1 MITLQG
7 IPLSPGM
14 ADGLAIIYDYEV
26 ERRLE
31 LPNRPIS
38 DTDVENQETRL
49 DDALAQSTQEL
60 KSAETFALNEPRLM
74 GSAELLSVHASIAQE
89 IAALVRKRIT
99 TDRINAE
106 EALDGVVQEFVGRFE
121 KLENNYIREREQ
133 DVRDVGRRIL
143 KHLITPSPCSREP
156 LPPGSVVITR
166 ELMPSEAVELV
177 KSGVVAIL
185 TERGGTLSH
194 TAIVARSLGIPA
206 ISGIPELVSRV
217 QPGTRILVDG
227 ESGRAE
233 ITPTKEAESLYF
245 AHARERESHRRKI
258 AREEELPCVT
268 NDGVFIRLFGN
279 MGLPMEAKD
288 VVEHNLS
295 GVGLFRTEFL
305 FLESRNRP
313 SLEEQVEI
321 YSSMSSGLGNLPL
334 TIRTFDLGGDKLPP
348 FLLSE
353 KSHANASLDLRGLR
367 FSLQEV
373 ELLDTQLRAILHVAR
388 TANVRILF
396 PMVIGPE
403 DFSLAIRAV
412 ERATGYVGIQQRPRI
427 GAMIETPAALF
438 ALDEILELADFVAI
452 GTNDLTQYMLAVDRS
467 LIDSNDDCSA
477 MHPAVIRAIKLIID
491 ASEEHK
497 CPICVCGE
505 EAGDVDFARLLVGL
519 GVRELSV
526 TPNRAAA
533 VRHAIRQVCLGD
545 LQVIAGLAL
554 KCRTPQEVRELFHQG
569 AEAQTLSFQAK
580 NITR

>member
-1 MITLQG
+1 MITLHG
-7 IPLSPGM
+7 IPLSPGL
-14 ADGLAIIYDYEV
+14 ADGIAIIYDYEV

-31 LPNRPIS
+31 LPNRPAT
-38 DTDVENQETRL
+38 DTDVETEETRL

-106 EALDGVVQEFVGRFE
+106 EALNAVVQEFVGRFE

-143 KHLITPSPCSREP
+143 KHLITPAPCSREP
-156 LPPGSVVITR
+156 LPAGSVVITR
-166 ELMPSEAVELV
+166 ELLPSEAVELV

-227 ESGRAE
+227 ETGRAE
-233 ITPTKEAESLYF
+233 ITPTKEAESFFF
-245 AHARERESHRRKI
+245 AHIREREIRKHKI
-258 AREEELPCVT
+258 AQEEELPCVT
-268 NDGVFIRLFGN
+268 SDGVSIRLFGN
-279 MGLPMEAKD
+279 MGLPMEAKE

-305 FLESRNRP
+305 FLESHERP

-334 TIRTFDLGGDKLPP
+334 AIRTFDLGGDKLPP

-353 KSHANASLDLRGLR
+353 KPHTNASLDLRGLR

-373 ELLDTQLRAILHVAR
+373 ELLDTQLKAILHVAR
-388 TANVRILF
+388 TSNVRILF

-403 DFSLAIRAV
+403 DFSQAIRAV
-412 ERATGYVGIQQRPRI
+412 ERATGYVGIQQRPKI

-438 ALDEILELADFVAI
+438 AIDEILELADFVAI

-467 LIDSNDDCSA
+467 LINSNDDCSA
-477 MHPAVIRAIKLIID
+477 MHPAVIRAIKLIVD
-491 ASEEHK
+491 AADEHK
-497 CPICVCGE
+497 CPLCVCGE

-526 TPNRAAA
+526 TPNRAAS

-545 LQVIAGLAL
+545 LRLIAGLAL
-554 KCRTPQEVRELFHQG
+554 KCRTPQEVRELFNQC
-569 AEAQTLSFQAK
+569 AEA
-580 NITR
+580 

>member
-14 ADGLAIIYDYEV
+14 ADGIAIVYDYEV

-31 LPNRPIS
+31 LPTRPVS
-38 DTDVENQETRL
+38 DTDVETEETRF

-106 EALDGVVQEFVGRFE
+106 EALDGVVQEFVERFE
-121 KLENNYIREREQ
+121 KLENKYIREREQ

-143 KHLITPSPCSREP
+143 KHLITPSPCTREP

-227 ESGRAE
+227 ETGHAE
-233 ITPTKEAESLYF
+233 ITPTKEAESLFF
-245 AHARERESHRRKI
+245 ARARERENRKRKI

-268 NDGVFIRLFGN
+268 GDGVSIRLFGN

-288 VVEHNLS
+288 IVEHNLS

-305 FLESRNRP
+305 FLESRERP

-477 MHPAVIRAIKLIID
+477 MHPAVIRAVKLIVD
-491 ASEEHK
+491 ASDQHK
-497 CPICVCGE
+497 CPLCVCGE

-519 GVRELSV
+519 GVRELSL

-533 VRHAIRQVCLGD
+533 VRRAIRQVCLGD

-569 AEAQTLSFQAK
+569 AEV
-580 NITR
+580 

>member
-14 ADGLAIIYDYEV
+14 ADGIAIIYDYEV

-31 LPNRPIS
+31 LPNRPVS

-106 EALDGVVQEFVGRFE
+106 EALDVVVQEFVERFE
-121 KLENNYIREREQ
+121 KLENNYVREREQ
-133 DVRDVGRRIL
+133 DVRDVGHRIL
-143 KHLITPSPCSREP
+143 KHLITPSPCTREP
-156 LPPGSVVITR
+156 LPPGAVVITR

-227 ESGRAE
+227 ETGRAE
-233 ITPTKEAESLYF
+233 ITPTKEAESFFF
-245 AHARERESHRRKI
+245 AHARERENRKRKI
-258 AREEELPCVT
+258 AREEDLACVT
-268 NDGVFIRLFGN
+268 NDGVSIRLFGN

-305 FLESRNRP
+305 FLESRERP

-321 YSSMSSGLGNLPL
+321 YSTMSSVLGNLPL

-353 KSHANASLDLRGLR
+353 KPHANASLDLRGLR
-367 FSLQEV
+367 FSLREV
-373 ELLDTQLRAILHVAR
+373 ELLDTQLKAILHVTR

-403 DFSLAIRAV
+403 DFSQAIRAV
-412 ERATGYVGIQQRPRI
+412 ERATGYVGIQQRPKI

-477 MHPAVIRAIKLIID
+477 MHPAVIRAIKLIVD

-497 CPICVCGE
+497 CPLCVCGE

-533 VRHAIRQVCLGD
+533 VRHAIRQVSLGD
-545 LQVIAGLAL
+545 LQVIAGFAL
-554 KCRTPQEVRELFHQG
+554 KCRTPQEVRGLFHQG
-569 AEAQTLSFQAK
+569 AEA
-580 NITR
+580 

>member
-14 ADGLAIIYDYEV
+14 ADGIAIVYDYEV

-31 LPNRPIS
+31 LPNRPVS

-60 KSAETFALNEPRLM
+60 KSAETFALNEPRLI
-74 GSAELLSVHASIAQE
+74 GTAQLLSVHASIAQE

-106 EALDGVVQEFVGRFE
+106 EALDGVVQEFIERFE

-143 KHLITPSPCSREP
+143 KHLITPIPCSREP
-156 LPPGSVVITR
+156 LPAGSVVITR

-227 ESGRAE
+227 ETGRAE
-233 ITPTKEAESLYF
+233 ITPTKEAELLF
-245 AHARERESHRRKI
+245 LAHAKERESRKSKI

-268 NDGVFIRLFGN
+268 SDGVSIRLFGN

-288 VVEHNLS
+288 AVEHNLS

-305 FLESRNRP
+305 FLESRERP

-321 YSSMSSGLGNLPL
+321 YSKMSSGLGNLPL

-353 KSHANASLDLRGLR
+353 KPHANASLDLRGLR

-373 ELLDTQLRAILHVAR
+373 ELLDTQLKAILHVAR

-403 DFSLAIRAV
+403 DFSHAIRAV
-412 ERATGYVGIQQRPRI
+412 ERATGYVGIQQRPKI

-477 MHPAVIRAIKLIID
+477 MHPAVIRAIKLIVD
-491 ASEEHK
+491 ASDQHK
-497 CPICVCGE
+497 CPLCVCGE

-526 TPNRAAA
+526 TPHRAAA
-533 VRHAIRQVCLGD
+533 VRHAIRQVCFGELKETAK
-545 LQVIAGLAL
+545 LSL
-554 KCRTPQEVRELFHQG
+554 KCHTPQEVHDLFKRYT
-569 AEAQTLSFQAK
+569 EA
-580 NITR
+580 